1 MLSDSIFCVLFGGGT
16 KGSGC
21 HVSTNQ
27 STSFLDNFSRFE
39 ALFGSTV
46 RRMKISHTMKQIN
59 PVSMKMWCGASSYK
73 VIHQYL

>member
-1 MLSDSIFCVLFGGGT
+1 MLSDSIFCVLLGGGT
-16 KGSGC
+16 NGSGC
-21 HVSTNQ
+21 HVSTSQ
-27 STSFLDNFSRFE
+27 STSFFDSFSRFD

-59 PVSMKMWCGASSYK
+59 PVSMKMWWGASSYS